1 MEKQQVREKVGESRF
16 TLFFQW
22 IVALGGRKV
31 GSLKRRVRSHL
42 ARWDEKLH
50 AVVARST
57 CRSQNTQSTR
67 FASLLEAQMSKKCTS
82 LWREA
87 RFQVKSVKK
96 RRVRT
101 TFWRSDVE
109 KVYAVLARSTFGSQ
123 KGKKLRGG
131 WAFFDVQMSKKS
143 LTNSTNLTNLTNTT
157 NLANLTN

>member
-67 FASLLEAQMSKKCTS
+67 FAPLLEAQMSKKCTS

-87 RFQVKSVKK
+87 RFQVKSVKN
-96 RRVRT
+96 R
-101 TFWRSDVE
+101 
-109 KVYAVLARSTFGSQ
+109 GSVP
-123 KGKKLRGG
+123 L
-131 WAFFDVQMSKKS
+131 FDVQMSKKCTPFWREAHLEVKRVKNSGGLS
-143 LTNSTNLTNLTNTT
+143 LFLTFRCRKSPWLTQ
-157 NLANLTN
+157 LT